1 MGRIRITGLEPRAV
15 TEPTLKAAYERID
28 DPKMQDGNAFFSRQT
43 FQINGKNVT
52 VRVYYADSAAFNN
65 RSKSSL
71 TSIGDGMNCTFEHI
85 CSNDELDAQISYS
98 KKERMFTSGT
108 ICAKI

>member
-1 MGRIRITGLEPRAV
+1 MGKIRITGLEPRAV

-52 VRVYYADSAAFNN
+52 VRVYYADSAAFKEM
-65 RSKSSL
+65 RDIGCLDCFIIKL
-71 TSIGDGMNCTFEHI
+71 TSDYCIV
-85 CSNDELDAQISYS
+85 
-98 KKERMFTSGT
+98 
-108 ICAKI
+108 

>member
-1 MGRIRITGLEPRAV
+1 MMGRIRITGLEPRAV

-52 VRVYYADSAAFNN
+52 VRVYHAHSSISAQMM
-65 RSKSSL
+65 S
-71 TSIGDGMNCTFEHI
+71 
-85 CSNDELDAQISYS
+85 
-98 KKERMFTSGT
+98 
-108 ICAKI
+108 